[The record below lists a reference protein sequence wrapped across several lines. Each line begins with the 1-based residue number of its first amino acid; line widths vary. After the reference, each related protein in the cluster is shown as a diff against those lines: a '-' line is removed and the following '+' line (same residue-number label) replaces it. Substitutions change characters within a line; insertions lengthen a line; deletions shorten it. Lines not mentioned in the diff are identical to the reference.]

1 MDRKCLDCVQPSTTA
16 SRLSFLS
23 FPIHP
28 FVSKFALL
36 FPFFLFLSFSTRSI
50 SFVEGYIYIYIFWL
64 NNARRNTMVT
74 KDRSDACRL
83 EASET
88 AVAVV
93 RTYKATYKAGR

>member
-1 MDRKCLDCVQPSTTA
+1 
-16 SRLSFLS
+16 
-23 FPIHP
+23 
-28 FVSKFALL
+28 
-36 FPFFLFLSFSTRSI
+36 
-50 SFVEGYIYIYIFWL
+50 
-64 NNARRNTMVT
+64 MVT